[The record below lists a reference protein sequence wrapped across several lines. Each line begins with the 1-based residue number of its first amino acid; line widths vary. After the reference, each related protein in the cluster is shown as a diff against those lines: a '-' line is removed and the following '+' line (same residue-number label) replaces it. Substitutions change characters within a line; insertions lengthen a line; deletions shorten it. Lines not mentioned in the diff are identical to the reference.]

1 MTQEQRIVAI
11 SDIVSA
17 LCGKRSYKTS
27 FSKEK
32 TCEILNQMAQ
42 AGEIDSMIVAQVID
56 NYDLIEGKVWKEAA
70 AVLEKYNT
78 IISDLLNRKQELIK
92 AKWLYLVF
100 RYSKTG
106 IVNLKID

>member
-1 MTQEQRIVAI
+1 MDSGYPHSLWENQLTQEQLVAAI

-42 AGEIDSMIVAQVID
+42 AGEIDSMTVAQVVD

-70 AVLEKYNT
+70 G
-78 IISDLLNRKQELIK
+78 SFRK
-92 AKWLYLVF
+92 V
-100 RYSKTG
+100 
-106 IVNLKID
+106 

>member
-56 NYDLIEGKVWKEAA
+56 NYDLIEGKSGKRLW
-70 AVLEKYNT
+70 
-78 IISDLLNRKQELIK
+78 Q
-92 AKWLYLVF
+92 F
-100 RYSKTG
+100 
-106 IVNLKID
+106 